1 MKIVAIIQAR
11 MNSERLPG
19 KVTMNLVNKP
29 VLIHI
34 VERLSYCKMIDTIVV
49 ATSNES
55 SDDSISN
62 LCAENKIN
70 CFRGSLDDVLDRY
83 YQCAKRYDAD
93 AILRITGDCPAIDPT
108 IVDAVI
114 SEYKKGNYDC
124 YGLGGEFP
132 DGLDCTVYSSTALE
146 SAWRNAELPSE
157 REHVG
162 PYIEKNKELF
172 NNGFLNAFSGLSNQR
187 WTLDEPKDLSF
198 LTKIFEEL
206 YDPKKPFST
215 NDILHFLEKNPHI
228 YKINSKIIRN
238 EGYLKSLEKDK
249 KKYE

>member
-19 KVTMNLVNKP
+19 KVIMNLANKP
-29 VLIHI
+29 VLMHI
-34 VERLSYCKMIDTIVV
+34 VERLSFCKMLDAIVV
-49 ATSNES
+49 ATSEES
-55 SDDSISN
+55 SDDLIYN
-62 LCAENKIN
+62 LCSENKIE

-83 YQCAKRYDAD
+83 YHCSKKYSAD
-93 AILRITGDCPAIDPT
+93 AVLRITGDCPAIDPK

-114 SEYKKGNYDC
+114 SGFKKGDYDC

-132 DGLDCTVYSSTALE
+132 DGLDCTVYSSSALDI
-146 SAWRNAELPSE
+146 AWENAELPSE

-172 NNGFLNAFSGLSNQR
+172 SNGSLDLFNNLGNHR
-187 WTLDEPKDLSF
+187 WTLDEPKDFLFLS
-198 LTKIFEEL
+198 KIFDEL
-206 YDPKKPFST
+206 YDPKQPFET
-215 NDILHFLEKNPHI
+215 NDILYFLNENPHI
-228 YKINSKIIRN
+228 YEINSKIVRN

-249 KKYE
+249 K